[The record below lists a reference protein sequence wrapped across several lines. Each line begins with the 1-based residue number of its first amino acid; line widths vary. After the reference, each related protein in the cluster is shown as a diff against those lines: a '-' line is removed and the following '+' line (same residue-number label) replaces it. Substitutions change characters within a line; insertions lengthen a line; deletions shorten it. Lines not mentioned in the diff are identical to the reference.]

1 MMKMITNTSEIKLF
15 DCIWIVQPPNTYLH
29 LKSHLSL
36 RVDTFNAF
44 GQNSKLIIRGGTTS
58 DKSPLERYTALS
70 KPTMNSL
77 VTPII
82 SGFYISFR
90 GYFTHESHL
99 ALVYTAFSY
108 ISRFI
113 QIIEYINSNYIHNHF
128 S

>member
-36 RVDTFNAF
+36 RVDSFNKF

-58 DKSPLERYTALS
+58 DKSPLEQYTALS
-70 KPTMNSL
+70 KPSMNTL

-82 SGFYISFR
+82 SGFYISLR

-108 ISRFI
+108 ISKFI
-113 QIIEYINSNYIHNHF
+113 PLIVFSNYIPNHF